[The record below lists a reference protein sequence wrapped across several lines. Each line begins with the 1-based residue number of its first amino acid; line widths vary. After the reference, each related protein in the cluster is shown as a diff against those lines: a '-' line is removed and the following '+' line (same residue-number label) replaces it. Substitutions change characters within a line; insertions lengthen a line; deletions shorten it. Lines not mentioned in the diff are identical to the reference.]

1 VGRTCRYYI
10 VPSQRQG
17 GLRSSVTPDTRIHSS
32 DGDFVSRRSQS
43 DNPPTSLLGN
53 AVLSID
59 PHEPLQ
65 KATVEVAICRDA
77 IEILGNHDEVTAI
90 TTDYFD
96 TLSNRIPFIWKDRF
110 NSRLQSV
117 HTNPHADFSLL
128 CLCIYLIVQYPPK
141 YGQNVQSSVYA
152 IIKGHISLLEASGFL
167 SLEFVQA
174 RLLLSIFEI
183 GHGLYPAASISIG
196 ACART
201 ARALGL
207 NKKRFGNSFSDDSAG
222 QRGEEEKRVWWEIV
236 NLDR

>member
-1 VGRTCRYYI
+1 
-10 VPSQRQG
+10 
-17 GLRSSVTPDTRIHSS
+17 
-32 DGDFVSRRSQS
+32 
-43 DNPPTSLLGN
+43 
-53 AVLSID
+53 VLSID

-65 KATVEVAICRDA
+65 KTTVEVAICRDA

-110 NSRLQSV
+110 NSRLHSV

-201 ARALGL
+201 ARAFGL
-207 NKKRFGNSFSDDSAG
+207 NKKRFGNSFSDYSAR
-222 QRGEEEKRVWWEIV
+222 QRAEEEKRVWWEIV